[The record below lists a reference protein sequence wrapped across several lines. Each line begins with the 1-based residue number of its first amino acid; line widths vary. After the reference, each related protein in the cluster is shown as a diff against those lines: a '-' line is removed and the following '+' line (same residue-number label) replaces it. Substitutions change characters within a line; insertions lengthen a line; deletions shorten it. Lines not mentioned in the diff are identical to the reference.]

1 MSTRIRRH
9 VGQLIIAGFAGTSI
23 PSELRVLANE
33 FDLGGVI
40 LFARNIEEPEQ
51 VAELAYEVKN
61 LSKELAAWVSV
72 DQEGGRVARLKTP
85 FNEWP
90 PMRALGRSGNLR
102 LAARFG
108 RVLATELRAVGITL
122 NYAPVLDVASNVAN
136 SVIGDRALSD
146 NADKV
151 SQFGVAIIQALQ
163 ESGIACCGKHF
174 PGHGDTDVDSHEELP
189 VVEHSAKR
197 LREIELVPFRE
208 AVAADVAAL
217 MTAHVLYP
225 ALDADLAATLS
236 PAIVTSLLREE
247 FGFQGLIATDD
258 IEMAAITRTSTV
270 PSATVQALAAGCDV
284 VLLCG
289 EDIEQQ
295 VAALE
300 AVIRA
305 VEAKD
310 LPADR
315 VEDSLDRQRRVKE
328 QFLGWMKTWRPP
340 TAKTLR
346 DLLGGGEGAAV
357 AEEMARYL

>member
-1 MSTRIRRH
+1 
-9 VGQLIIAGFAGTSI
+9 
-23 PSELRVLANE
+23 
-33 FDLGGVI
+33 
-40 LFARNIEEPEQ
+40 
-51 VAELAYEVKN
+51 
-61 LSKELAAWVSV
+61 
-72 DQEGGRVARLKTP
+72 
-85 FNEWP
+85 
-90 PMRALGRSGNLR
+90 MR
-102 LAARFG
+102 
-108 RVLATELRAVGITL
+108 
-122 NYAPVLDVASNVAN
+122 
-136 SVIGDRALSD
+136 
-146 NADKV
+146 
-151 SQFGVAIIQALQ
+151 
-163 ESGIACCGKHF
+163 
-174 PGHGDTDVDSHEELP
+174 ELP

-305 VEAKD
+305 
-310 LPADR
+310 R
-315 VEDSLDRQRRVKE
+315 
-328 QFLGWMKTWRPP
+328 
-340 TAKTLR
+340 
-346 DLLGGGEGAAV
+346 
-357 AEEMARYL
+357 